1 MGRSKRETT
10 PCLLGKRNNER
21 IALDLKAQKTV
32 AELSIDAIRALAMDA
47 VQKASSGHPGTPMAL
62 APVAYT
68 IYTKFLK
75 HNPENPDWPDRDR
88 FVLSA
93 GHASML
99 QYALLYLTG
108 YDLTL
113 GDMKNFR
120 QWESRTPG
128 HPEHFL
134 TPGVETTTG
143 PLGQGFANGVG
154 MAIAERFLA
163 ERYNRI
169 GREIVNHHVYA
180 ICSDGDLMEGV
191 AAETASIAGHLALGK
206 LLYVYD
212 DNRITI
218 DGTTAVSFD
227 AEDKAKRFKAYG
239 WHVQNVADAEDL
251 DALEEAL
258 KNARDEEERPSLIIV
273 RSHIAYPAPNAVDT
287 AAAHGSALGEDE
299 VRAAKEAM
307 GLDPDEHFAVPD
319 EVYEHMNVVSRG
331 RELEEEW
338 NASFTAWREE
348 FPKLAE
354 EWDRAWSGEP
364 EPGYE
369 EALPVFDP
377 AKTEKLATR
386 KAGAQVMKA
395 FKNYVP
401 TMIGGAAD
409 LVNSTSTEFEGG
421 GLFGATHSGR
431 NVAWGVRE
439 HGMGSTVNGICLH
452 GGMVRPYGS
461 TFLIFSDYMR
471 PAIRLSALMD
481 LPVAWV
487 FTHDSV
493 GLGEDGPTHQ
503 PVEHFMA
510 LRAIPNLTVIRPADA
525 NETAMA
531 WSSTLKAKGPVAMLL
546 TRQNVPVLDRAEL
559 AGAEGALRGAYILA
573 EAEGGA
579 TPDAIL
585 IATGSE
591 VTVALE
597 ARALLAE
604 RGVAARVVSMP
615 SWEIFEAQDQEYKD
629 SVLLPAVEDRVSVE
643 AGVTMGWE
651 RYVGLRGMSVGIE
664 RFGASAPGE
673 TVLMELGITPERVAN
688 VALGL
693 LDRVEEQ
700 EETPGTPAFEP
711 TPPEEG
717 HS

>member
-1 MGRSKRETT
+1 M
-10 PCLLGKRNNER
+10 
-21 IALDLKAQKTV
+21 DLKAQKTV
-32 AELSIDAIRALAMDA
+32 AELSIDTIRALAMDA

-75 HNPENPDWPDRDR
+75 HNPENPGWPDRDR

-99 QYALLYLTG
+99 QYALLHLTG

-218 DGTTAVSFD
+218 DGTTAVSLD
-227 AEDKAKRFKAYG
+227 TEDKAKRFEAYG

-273 RSHIAYPAPNAVDT
+273 RSHIAYPAPNAMDT

-307 GLDPDEHFAVPD
+307 DLDPDEHFAVPD
-319 EVYEHMNVVSRG
+319 EVYEHVNVVSRG

-348 FPKLAE
+348 FPQLAE

-364 EPGYE
+364 DPGYE
-369 EALPVFDP
+369 EALPVFEP

-409 LVNSTSTEFEGG
+409 LVNSTGTEFEGG

-439 HGMGSTVNGICLH
+439 HGMGSSVNGICLH

-525 NETAMA
+525 NETTMA
-531 WSSTLKAKGPVAMLL
+531 WSSTLEAKGPVAMLL
-546 TRQNVPVLDRAEL
+546 TRQNVPVLDRSEL

-604 RGVAARVVSMP
+604 RGVATRVVSMP

-629 SVLLPAVEDRVSVE
+629 SVLLPGVEDRISVE

-673 TVLMELGITPERVAN
+673 TVLTELGITPERVAN
-688 VALGL
+688 VTLGL
-693 LDRVEEQ
+693 LDRAEEQ

>member
-1 MGRSKRETT
+1 
-10 PCLLGKRNNER
+10 
-21 IALDLKAQKTV
+21 
-32 AELSIDAIRALAMDA
+32 MDA

-99 QYALLYLTG
+99 QYALLHLTG

-227 AEDKAKRFKAYG
+227 TEDKAKRFEAYG
-239 WHVQNVADAEDL
+239 WHVQNVADTEDL

-307 GLDPDEHFAVPD
+307 DLNPDEHFAVPD
-319 EVYEHMNVVSRG
+319 EVYEHVNVVSRG

-348 FPKLAE
+348 FPQLAE

-364 EPGYE
+364 DPGYE
-369 EALPVFDP
+369 EALPVFEP

-409 LVNSTSTEFEGG
+409 LVNSTGTEFEGG

-439 HGMGSTVNGICLH
+439 HGMGSSVNGICLH

-525 NETAMA
+525 NETTMA
-531 WSSTLKAKGPVAMLL
+531 WSSTLEAKGPVAMLL
-546 TRQNVPVLDRAEL
+546 TRQNVPVLDRSEL

-604 RGVAARVVSMP
+604 RGVATRVVSMP

-629 SVLLPAVEDRVSVE
+629 SVLLPGVEDRISVE

-673 TVLMELGITPERVAN
+673 TVLTELGITPERVAN
-688 VALGL
+688 VTLGL
-693 LDRVEEQ
+693 LDRAEEQ

>member
-1 MGRSKRETT
+1 M
-10 PCLLGKRNNER
+10 
-21 IALDLKAQKTV
+21 DLKTRNVAQ
-32 AELSIDAIRALAMDA
+32 LSIDTVRALAMDA
-47 VQKASSGHPGTPMAL
+47 VEKAKSGHPGTPMAL

-68 IYTKFLK
+68 IYTRFLK

-99 QYALLYLTG
+99 LYSLLHLTG

-113 GDMKNFR
+113 EDIKSFR
-120 QWESRTPG
+120 QWRSRTPG

-163 ERYNRI
+163 GRYNRI
-169 GREIVNHHVYA
+169 DHEVVNHHVYA

-191 AAETASIAGHLALGK
+191 ASEAASIAGQNALGK
-206 LLYVYD
+206 LVYVYD

-218 DGTTAVSFD
+218 DGATAVSFD
-227 AEDKAKRFKAYG
+227 GEDKAGRFEAYG
-239 WHVQNVADAEDL
+239 WHVQRVEDVENL

-258 KNARDEEERPSLIIV
+258 TNARDEEERPSLVVV
-273 RSHIAYPAPNAVDT
+273 RSHIAYPAPDAMDT
-287 AAAHGSALGEDE
+287 AAAHGAALGEEE

-307 GLDPDEHFAVPD
+307 GFDPDEHFAVPD
-319 EVYEHMNVVSRG
+319 EVYEHMDCRPRG
-331 RELEEEW
+331 RKLEEEW
-338 NASFTAWREE
+338 NGRFAAWRGE
-348 FPKLAE
+348 FPGLAE
-354 EWDRAWSGEP
+354 EWDRAWSGRP
-364 EPGYE
+364 EPGYK

-377 AKTEKLATR
+377 RETGKLATR
-386 KAGAQVMKA
+386 KAGGRTMDA
-395 FKNYVP
+395 FKGYVP
-401 TMIGGAAD
+401 TMVGGAAD
-409 LVNSTSTEFEGG
+409 LVASTNTAFEGG
-421 GLFGATHSGR
+421 GLFAATHAGR
-431 NVAWGVRE
+431 NIAFGVRE
-439 HGMGSTVNGICLH
+439 HGMGSTVNGICIH
-452 GGMVRPYGS
+452 GGMLRPYGS

-471 PAIRLSALMD
+471 PAIRLSALMNI
-481 LPVAWV
+481 PVAWV

-503 PVEHFMA
+503 PVEHYMA

-525 NETAMA
+525 NETVMA
-531 WSSTLKAKGPVAMLL
+531 WRSTLEAEGPVAMLL
-546 TRQNVPVLDRAEL
+546 SRQNLPVLDPEVTK
-559 AGAEGALRGAYILA
+559 GALRGAYVLVDV
-573 EAEGGA
+573 EDGA

-591 VTVALE
+591 VAVALE
-597 ARALLAE
+597 ARELLAG
-604 RGVAARVVSMP
+604 RNVAARVVSMP
-615 SWEIFEAQDQEYKD
+615 SWESFEAQDKEYKD
-629 SVLLPAVEDRVSVE
+629 SVLPPSAELRVSVE

-651 RYVGLRGMSVGIE
+651 RYVGLRGASVGIE

-673 TVLMELGITPERVAN
+673 TVLEKLGITPEN
-688 VALGL
+688 VVNTTLGL
-693 LDRVEEQ
+693 LERAERV

>member
-1 MGRSKRETT
+1 MSRSRRETT

-154 MAIAERFLA
+154 MAMAERFLA
-163 ERYNRI
+163 GRYNRI
-169 GREIVNHHVYA
+169 GHEIVDHHVYA

-191 AAETASIAGHLALGK
+191 AHEAASIAGQNALGK
-206 LLYVYD
+206 LIYFYD

-218 DGTTAVSFD
+218 DGPTAVSFD
-227 AEDKAKRFKAYG
+227 AEDKAKRFEAYG
-239 WHVQNVADAEDL
+239 WHVQHVEDAEDL
-251 DALEEAL
+251 EALEEATR
-258 KNARDEEERPSLIIV
+258 NAVLEEERPSLMIV
-273 RSHIAYPAPNAVDT
+273 RSHIAYPAPNAIDT
-287 AAAHGSALGEDE
+287 AAAHGAALGEEE

-307 GLDPDEHFAVPD
+307 GLDSDEHFAVAD
-319 EVYEHMNVVSRG
+319 EIYAHMDRRERG
-331 RELEEEW
+331 RKLEDGWRE
-338 NASFTAWREE
+338 SFSAWRGD

-369 EALPVFDP
+369 EALPAFDP
-377 AKTEKLATR
+377 AETEKLATR
-386 KAGAQVMKA
+386 RAGARVMDA
-395 FKNYVP
+395 FKGYVP
-401 TMIGGAAD
+401 TMVGGAAD
-409 LVNSTSTEFEGG
+409 LVQSTSTAFKGG
-421 GLFGATHSGR
+421 GLFSATHTGR
-431 NVAWGVRE
+431 NIAFGVRE
-439 HGMGSTVNGICLH
+439 HGMGSAVNGICLH

-461 TFLIFSDYMR
+461 TFLVFSDYMR
-471 PAIRLSALMD
+471 PAIRLSALMNI
-481 LPVAWV
+481 PVAWI

-510 LRAIPNLTVIRPADA
+510 LRVIPNLTVIRPADA
-525 NETAMA
+525 NETSVS
-531 WSSTLKAKGPVAMLL
+531 WRSTLEAEGPVAMLL
-546 TRQNVPVLDRAEL
+546 TRQNLPVLDRTEL
-559 AGAEGALRGAYILA
+559 AAAEGALRGAYILA
-573 EAEGGA
+573 G
-579 TPDAIL
+579 
-585 IATGSE
+585 
-591 VTVALE
+591 
-597 ARALLAE
+597 
-604 RGVAARVVSMP
+604 
-615 SWEIFEAQDQEYKD
+615 
-629 SVLLPAVEDRVSVE
+629 
-643 AGVTMGWE
+643 
-651 RYVGLRGMSVGIE
+651 
-664 RFGASAPGE
+664 
-673 TVLMELGITPERVAN
+673 
-688 VALGL
+688 
-693 LDRVEEQ
+693 
-700 EETPGTPAFEP
+700 
-711 TPPEEG
+711 
-717 HS
+717 